1 MTRYL
6 KLAAVCA
13 FVFAA
18 QSAAADTTAYEFT
31 AKNNSAASMT
41 ITVDGKA
48 SCTIDAGQSCRL
60 NFKRE
65 DATLAYS
72 LAGAAPVTFT
82 TGNIEA
88 ADVCNIDASGA
99 HCVDTMGQPTN

>member
-6 KLAAVCA
+6 TLAAVCG

-18 QSAAADTTAYEFT
+18 QSALADTTAYEFT
-31 AKNNSAASMT
+31 AKNNSAVSMT

-48 SCTIDAGQSCRL
+48 DCTLEAGQSCRL

-72 LAGAAPVTFT
+72 LVGAAPVSFT
-82 TGNIEA
+82 TGNSEA
-88 ADVCNIDASGA
+88 EDLCNIDTNGA